1 VSAAL
6 ARRQIEAL
14 PGAASAN
21 VASAGRIAASGAS
34 SAPTS
39 VGAPVSKNDLG
50 GFGIVEIGEAAVA
63 PRRR

>member
-1 VSAAL
+1 VSAPL

-21 VASAGRIAASGAS
+21 VASTGRIAASVAS
-34 SAPTS
+34 SAPAR
-39 VGAPVSKNDLG
+39 VGAPVSKDDLS

-63 PRRR
+63 PPRR